1 MKKLR
6 LLLTISFMAFL
17 VLGMM
22 SSASAIIIT
31 PSTLVQWS
39 GDDPV
44 NPDADDIPGIVGYT
58 GDLYELYKQDVG
70 GPESGT
76 FASSYETTFLN
87 SPTDPEDADI
97 EYVGGPYISGD
108 PLYLLVKDG
117 SQTPR
122 WYIFDLLDLN
132 LNGGYSWNGT
142 DIIQLVGFWPDQGA
156 ISHVAIY
163 GDTPSVPEPATML
176 LLGTGLLGLA
186 GFRRKFRR

>member
-1 MKKLR
+1 
-6 LLLTISFMAFL
+6 
-17 VLGMM
+17 
-22 SSASAIIIT
+22 
-31 PSTLVQWS
+31 
-39 GDDPV
+39 
-44 NPDADDIPGIVGYT
+44 
-58 GDLYELYKQDVG
+58 
-70 GPESGT
+70 
-76 FASSYETTFLN
+76 
-87 SPTDPEDADI
+87 
-97 EYVGGPYISGD
+97 
-108 PLYLLVKDG
+108 LVKDG

>member
-1 MKKLR
+1 MKKFK
-6 LLLTISFMAFL
+6 LLLAVAFTAFL
-17 VLGMM
+17 LLGMM
-22 SSASAIIIT
+22 PSASAIIIT
-31 PSTLVQWS
+31 PSTLEQWS
-39 GDDPV
+39 GDSPV
-44 NPDADDIPGIVGYT
+44 NPDADDIETIVGYT

-87 SPTDPEDADI
+87 SSTDPEDADI
-97 EYVGGPYISGD
+97 EYVGGDYITGD

-117 SQTPR
+117 SHTPR

-142 DIIQLVGFWPDQGA
+142 DIIQLVGFWPEQGA
-156 ISHVAIY
+156 ISHVSIY

-176 LLGTGLLGLA
+176 LLGSGLLGLA
-186 GFRRKFRR
+186 GLRRKFRK